1 MKKLFLLLL
10 VIVSVFF
17 INGCG
22 KENNEKNVLVVG
34 TNPEFAPFEY
44 MEGDEIKGFDIDLV
58 NEIGKKIGKKVEM
71 KSMNF
76 DGLLPALQTNKID
89 LVIAGMTATQ
99 ERKKHVNFTQNY
111 YVSQQALI
119 TTNPDIK
126 ELKELEGKKIGVV
139 LGYTGDVFISGK
151 PKYQVE
157 RYNSSSASIMGL
169 QGQKVDG
176 VILDAE
182 PAKQYA
188 KQNKGL
194 YVIDI
199 DGGKEEYAIAI
210 NKDNEK
216 LLDEVE
222 KAMEELKKDGTYEN
236 LYNKYF
242 KN

>member
-10 VIVSVFF
+10 VVVSVFF

-58 NEIGKKIGKKVEM
+58 NEIGKKIGKKVEI

-119 TTNPDIK
+119 TTNSEIK

-151 PKYQVE
+151 PEYQVE

-194 YVIDI
+194 YVIKI

-222 KAMEELKKDGTYEN
+222 KAMEDLKKDGTYEN
-236 LYNKYF
+236 LYSKYF